1 MTVGERATGGRA
13 SKRAA
18 SRDATSGGARY
29 ASLVVLGL
37 MCQEVGASI
46 AVLLFP
52 QVGSLGMVFLRV
64 LFSAVILLPIARPR
78 LRGIRLTSWMTV
90 AGFGLVLAL
99 MNGLFYLS
107 LDRIPLGAAV
117 TIEVLGP
124 LVLSVVAARRALA
137 WLWAAV
143 AAAGVALL
151 GEGSFG
157 HLDLLGV
164 LLAAA
169 AGASW
174 AFYILLS
181 RQTGRQF
188 ARLDGLA
195 IAMAIGAIAS
205 APFGILSAGSALL
218 RPDVL
223 LLGAAVALLS
233 STIPYGLELLAL
245 RHLHASTFAILMAL
259 APATASLAGL
269 VLLRQTFT
277 WVGAFAVLLVIVAS
291 IGAVWSARTREPAV
305 EAPTEVG

>member
-1 MTVGERATGGRA
+1 MTTGDPA
-13 SKRAA
+13 P
-18 SRDATSGGARY
+18 GGARY

-37 MCQEVGASI
+37 VCQEVGASI

-64 LFSAVILLPIARPR
+64 LFSAAVLLPIARPR
-78 LRGIRLTSWMTV
+78 LRGIPPASWMTV
-90 AGFGLVLAL
+90 VGFGLVLAL

-137 WLWAAV
+137 WLWAAA

-157 HLDLLGV
+157 HLDPIGV
-164 LLAAA
+164 LFA
-169 AGASW
+169 AGAGTSW

-181 RQTGRQF
+181 RQTGRRF

-205 APFGILSAGSALL
+205 APFGILSAGPALL
-218 RPDVL
+218 RPDVV

-245 RHLHASTFAILMAL
+245 RHLHPSTFAILMAL

-269 VLLRQTFT
+269 VLLRQAFT
-277 WVGAFAVLLVIVAS
+277 WVGAFAVLLVIAAS
-291 IGAVWSARTREPAV
+291 IGAVWSARAREPAV
-305 EAPTEVG
+305 EAPDEVG

>member
-1 MTVGERATGGRA
+1 MSDAVSGAGGT
-13 SKRAA
+13 AA
-18 SRDATSGGARY
+18 DARY
-29 ASLVVLGL
+29 AALVVAGL
-37 MCQEVGASI
+37 VCQEVGASI

-52 QVGSLGMVFLRV
+52 RVGALGMVFLRV

-78 LRGIRLTSWMTV
+78 VRGIRGSAWFTV
-90 AGFGLVLAL
+90 IGFGLVLAL

-124 LVLSVVAARRALA
+124 LVLSVVASRRAIA
-137 WLWAAV
+137 WLWAAI
-143 AAAGVALL
+143 AAVGVALL

-157 HLDLLGV
+157 NLDVVGV
-164 LLAAA
+164 LFAAG

-181 RQTGRQF
+181 RQTGRRF

-195 IAMAIGAIAS
+195 LAMTIGALAS
-205 APFGILSAGSALL
+205 APFGIVSAGAELL

-233 STIPYGLELLAL
+233 STIPYGLELFAL
-245 RHLHASTFAILMAL
+245 RHLHASTFAILMSL

-269 VLLRQTFT
+269 VLLRQTFD
-277 WVGAFAVLLVIVAS
+277 WVGAIAVVLVISAS
-291 IGAVWSARTREPAV
+291 IGAVWSARAREPAP
-305 EAPTEVG
+305 ESPDEVA

>member
-1 MTVGERATGGRA
+1 VTEGAP
-13 SKRAA
+13 
-18 SRDATSGGARY
+18 TSGTAAAGGSRFA
-29 ASLVVLGL
+29 ALVVAGL
-37 MCQEVGASI
+37 VCQEVGASI

-52 QVGSLGMVFLRV
+52 QVGALGMVFLRV

-78 LRGIRLTSWMTV
+78 LRGIRGGAWMTV

-124 LVLSVVAARRALA
+124 LVLSVVAARRAIA
-137 WLWAAV
+137 WLWAGL
-143 AAAGVALL
+143 AAIGVALL

-157 HLDLLGV
+157 HLDVVGV
-164 LLAAA
+164 LLAAG
-169 AGASW
+169 AGVSW

-181 RQTGRQF
+181 RQTGRRF
-188 ARLDGLA
+188 PRFEGLA
-195 IAMAIGAIAS
+195 LAMTIGAIAS
-205 APFGILSAGSALL
+205 APFGIVSAGAVLL
-218 RPDVL
+218 RPEVL

-245 RHLHASTFAILMAL
+245 RHLHPSTFAILMAL

-269 VLLRQTFT
+269 ALLGQSFT
-277 WVGAFAVLLVIVAS
+277 WLGAAAVTLVIAAS
-291 IGAVWSARTREPAV
+291 IGAVWSARSREPAP
-305 EAPTEVG
+305 ESPDEVA